1 MLEKIS
7 NTGWYVRVIGSTDRI
22 QRGVYSRNSRLQ
34 GSIALKRKSKKMRKT
49 NRKIE
54 IKKERTNERTKTVN
68 RKGEVI

>member
-22 QRGVYSRNSRLQ
+22 QRCVYSRNSRLQ
-34 GSIALKRKSKKMRKT
+34 GSIALERKSKKMRKT